1 MKDEKLAEL
10 IFLDEVR
17 SQREQKDIYDQEQRE
32 QWRFFEDMLNENSDP
47 REQDYP
53 SLSDEELDDFHYEYL
68 TGSDLA
74 TLTMSE
80 IRWIIR
86 HLINRSDFE
95 WRKEEAEKMINEILE
110 DREKEDT

>member
-10 IFLDEVR
+10 IFLDEFR
-17 SQREQKDIYDQEQRE
+17 SQREQ
-32 QWRFFEDMLNENSDP
+32 EDMDWHRLDEF
-47 REQDYP
+47 QLH

-68 TGSDLA
+68 TASDLA
-74 TLTMSE
+74 TLTMPE

-86 HLINRSDFE
+86 HLISRSDFE

-110 DREKEDT
+110 EREKEDT

>member
-1 MKDEKLAEL
+1 MKDNEQGEL
-10 IFLDEVR
+10 IFLDEFR
-17 SQREQKDIYDQEQRE
+17 SEKENQEEAWQT
-32 QWRFFEDMLNENSDP
+32 FEDMLNENGHYRRLDLP
-47 REQDYP
+47 EV
-53 SLSDEELDDFHYEYL
+53 SDEELDDFQYEYL

-74 TLTMSE
+74 TLTMPE

>member
-1 MKDEKLAEL
+1 MKDKPQGEL
-10 IFLDEVR
+10 VFLDEFR
-17 SQREQKDIYDQEQRE
+17 SQKEQEQMKWSSVLPQE
-32 QWRFFEDMLNENSDP
+32 AYEVLEI
-47 REQDYP
+47 
-53 SLSDEELDDFHYEYL
+53 SDEEMDDFQYEYL

-74 TLTMSE
+74 TLTMPE

-86 HLINRSDFE
+86 HLISRSDFE

>member
-10 IFLDEVR
+10 IFLDEFR
-17 SQREQKDIYDQEQRE
+17 SETEQ
-32 QWRFFEDMLNENSDP
+32 EDAEWHRLDEF
-47 REQDYP
+47 QLP
-53 SLSDEELDDFHYEYL
+53 SFSDEELDDFHYEYL

-74 TLTMSE
+74 TLTMPE

-86 HLINRSDFE
+86 HLISRSDFE

-110 DREKEDT
+110 EREKEDT

>member
-10 IFLDEVR
+10 IFLDEFR
-17 SQREQKDIYDQEQRE
+17 SQTEQ
-32 QWRFFEDMLNENSDP
+32 EDADWHRIDESEL
-47 REQDYP
+47 P
-53 SLSDEELDDFHYEYL
+53 SFSDEELDDFHYEYL

-74 TLTMSE
+74 TLTMPE

-86 HLINRSDFE
+86 HLVSRSDFE

>member
-10 IFLDEVR
+10 IFLDEFR
-17 SQREQKDIYDQEQRE
+17 SQTEQEGVDWHR
-32 QWRFFEDMLNENSDP
+32 M
-47 REQDYP
+47 
-53 SLSDEELDDFHYEYL
+53 DDFHYEYL

-74 TLTMSE
+74 TLTMPE

-86 HLINRSDFE
+86 HLVSRSDFE
-95 WRKEEAEKMINEILE
+95 WRKEKAEKMINEILE

>member
-1 MKDEKLAEL
+1 MKDNEQGEL
-10 IFLDEVR
+10 IFLDEFR
-17 SQREQKDIYDQEQRE
+17 SEKENQEEAWQT
-32 QWRFFEDMLNENSDP
+32 FEDMLDENGHYRRLDLP
-47 REQDYP
+47 EV
-53 SLSDEELDDFHYEYL
+53 SDEELDDFQYEYL

-74 TLTMSE
+74 TLTMPE

-86 HLINRSDFE
+86 HLVSRSDFE

>member
-1 MKDEKLAEL
+1 MKDNEQGEL
-10 IFLDEVR
+10 IFLDEFR
-17 SQREQKDIYDQEQRE
+17 SEKENQEEAWQT
-32 QWRFFEDMLNENSDP
+32 FEDMLNENGHYRRLDLP
-47 REQDYP
+47 EI
-53 SLSDEELDDFHYEYL
+53 SDEELDDFQYEYL

-74 TLTMSE
+74 TLTMPE

-86 HLINRSDFE
+86 HLIDRSDFE

>member
-1 MKDEKLAEL
+1 MKDNEQGEL
-10 IFLDEVR
+10 IFLDEFR
-17 SQREQKDIYDQEQRE
+17 SEKENQEEAWQT
-32 QWRFFEDMLNENSDP
+32 FEDMLNENGHYRRLDLP
-47 REQDYP
+47 EV
-53 SLSDEELDDFHYEYL
+53 SDEELDDFQYEYL

-74 TLTMSE
+74 TLTMPE

-86 HLINRSDFE
+86 HLIDRSDFE

>member
-1 MKDEKLAEL
+1 MKDNEQGEL
-10 IFLDEVR
+10 IFLDEFR
-17 SQREQKDIYDQEQRE
+17 SEKENQEEAWQT
-32 QWRFFEDMLNENSDP
+32 FEDMLNENGHYRRLDLP
-47 REQDYP
+47 EV
-53 SLSDEELDDFHYEYL
+53 SDEELDDFQYEYL

-74 TLTMSE
+74 TLTMPE

-86 HLINRSDFE
+86 HLISRTDFE

>member
-10 IFLDEVR
+10 IFLDEFR
-17 SQREQKDIYDQEQRE
+17 SQTEQ
-32 QWRFFEDMLNENSDP
+32 EDTEWHGLDEF
-47 REQDYP
+47 QLP
-53 SLSDEELDDFHYEYL
+53 SFSDEELDDFQYEYL

-74 TLTMSE
+74 TLTMPE

-86 HLINRSDFE
+86 HLVSRSDFE

>member
-10 IFLDEVR
+10 IFLDEFR
-17 SQREQKDIYDQEQRE
+17 SEKENQEEAWQT
-32 QWRFFEDMLNENSDP
+32 FEDMLNENGHYRRLDLP
-47 REQDYP
+47 EV
-53 SLSDEELDDFHYEYL
+53 SDEELDDFQYEYL

-74 TLTMSE
+74 TLTMPE

-86 HLINRSDFE
+86 HLISRTDFE

>member
-10 IFLDEVR
+10 IFLDEFR
-17 SQREQKDIYDQEQRE
+17 SQTEQ
-32 QWRFFEDMLNENSDP
+32 EDAVWHRLDEF
-47 REQDYP
+47 Q
-53 SLSDEELDDFHYEYL
+53 LVQISDEEMDDFQYEYL

-74 TLTMSE
+74 TLTMPE

-86 HLINRSDFE
+86 HLVSRSDFE

-110 DREKEDT
+110 EREKEDT

>member
-1 MKDEKLAEL
+1 MKDNEQGEL
-10 IFLDEVR
+10 IFLDEFR
-17 SQREQKDIYDQEQRE
+17 SEKENQEEAWQA
-32 QWRFFEDMLNENSDP
+32 FEDMLNENGHYRRLDLP
-47 REQDYP
+47 EV
-53 SLSDEELDDFHYEYL
+53 SDEELDDFQYEYL

-74 TLTMSE
+74 TLTMPE

-86 HLINRSDFE
+86 HLIDRSDFE